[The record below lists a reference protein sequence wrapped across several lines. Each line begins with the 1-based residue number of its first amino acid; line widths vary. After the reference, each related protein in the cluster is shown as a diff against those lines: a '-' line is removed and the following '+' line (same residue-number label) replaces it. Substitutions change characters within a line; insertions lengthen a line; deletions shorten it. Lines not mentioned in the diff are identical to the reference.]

1 LESEDQGGSPRGCG
15 LKLCRPKKARAHKL
29 PASSSFLVLP
39 KQENLRPKLAPAH
52 FVSAAAVVLRP
63 APLVLQPPRFA
74 LSGGGGCAARNGR
87 PELKV
92 RGAGPPPTAGPPH
105 LSRHPGVPHLPL
117 KANACVCGQ
126 TRPRGREQA
135 RRRAP
140 RNERGAAREGAP
152 TTSLSASTDPT
163 CAAVQG
169 PSVSNRSSQKKK
181 GGDRAGRVLE
191 TPTRM
196 DLRAHLHPLTL
207 CPHP

>member
-1 LESEDQGGSPRGCG
+1 MSEDRGGSPRGVW
-15 LKLCRPKKARAHKL
+15 LKAQPPKKARAHKL
-29 PASSSFLVLP
+29 PASSSFLVFP

-52 FVSAAAVVLRP
+52 FVSAAAVVPRP

-87 PELKV
+87 LELKV

-105 LSRHPGVPHLPL
+105 LPHHPGVPHLPP

-140 RNERGAAREGAP
+140 RDERGAAREGAP
-152 TTSLSASTDPT
+152 TRSLWASTDPT
-163 CAAVQG
+163 CATVRG
-169 PSVSNRSSQKKK
+169 PLVSNRSCQKKK
-181 GGDRAGRVLE
+181 GADRARRVLE
-191 TPTRM
+191 TPTRQTCA
-196 DLRAHLHPLTL
+196 RTYTL
-207 CPHP
+207 